1 VSPAS
6 ATGRIS
12 TLRVALAAFL
22 AAFSYMADLP
32 VGSAEGA
39 HGVSFG
45 LRLGG
50 GALAL
55 SASEDTPIMGGTFSD
70 AIDLYNSAA
79 DAYNASHGL
88 RSSQAKAAPT
98 MTSADMN
105 LRDQLMLVTP
115 TLEAGGDGYFFKLEA
130 PLGFGDRVR
139 TYGLGVYP
147 LNVGGH
153 LGGDRAQEVAGYLSA
168 GVALSY
174 ATFVDADD
182 AAGGLFQG
190 RLAGGLRLRMSG
202 GYAMTFELGYSPWA
216 LGGVVDFGKKSAIK
230 SYDPRGAAPPPRPG
244 EIAQGGEQSGMI
256 DVSVGFALP

>member
-1 VSPAS
+1 MSLAR
-6 ATGRIS
+6 ATGGCS
-12 TLRVALAAFL
+12 TLRVAVAAFL
-22 AAFSYMADLP
+22 AAFSYMADVP
-32 VGSAEGA
+32 VGQAESA

-55 SASEDTPIMGGTFSD
+55 SASEDTPLMGGTFAD

-88 RSSQAKAAPT
+88 RSAPTRAAPT
-98 MTSADMN
+98 MTSADMD
-105 LRDQLMLVTP
+105 LHDALVLVTP

-130 PLGFGDRVR
+130 PLGFGGRVR

-153 LGGDRAQEVAGYLSA
+153 LGGDREKEVAGYLSA

-174 ATFVDADD
+174 ATFVGADD

-190 RLAGGLRLRMSG
+190 RMAGGLRFRTSG
-202 GYAMTFELGYSPWA
+202 GYAMTFEIGYSPWA
-216 LGGVVDFGKKSAIK
+216 LGGVVDFGKRSAIE
-230 SYDPRGAAPPPRPG
+230 SYDPRGAAPPPHPG
-244 EIAQGGEQSGMI
+244 EVAQGGEQSGMV